1 MKEKFYRDILNPQGL
16 TDFQIRV
23 KETDLWI
30 AAERDL
36 KKEAFEE
43 VLRLR
48 AQIEAYTKR
57 HPEFLL
63 SLSPLP
69 FDPLAPPLIQLM
81 LKAAEKTGVGPMA
94 AVAGAISECLGRYLL
109 KYSQELIVEN
119 GGDIFLR
126 TLKERNVVLYAGNS
140 PLSLKFAIRIPPRT
154 TVGICTSSGT
164 VGHSLSFG
172 RADAVC
178 VLSPSS
184 ALADAAATALG
195 NLVQSPKDVPYVLKK
210 GKEIEG
216 IEGIVIIIGKTLG
229 VWGKYEIKK
238 V

>member
-1 MKEKFYRDILNPQGL
+1 
-16 TDFQIRV
+16 
-23 KETDLWI
+23 
-30 AAERDL
+30 
-36 KKEAFEE
+36 
-43 VLRLR
+43 
-48 AQIEAYTKR
+48 
-57 HPEFLL
+57 
-63 SLSPLP
+63 
-69 FDPLAPPLIQLM
+69 
-81 LKAAEKTGVGPMA
+81 MA
-94 AVAGAISECLGRYLL
+94 AVAGAISECLGQYLL
-109 KYSQELIVEN
+109 RYSQELIIEN

-126 TLKERNVVLYAGNS
+126 TIKERNVLLFAGNS
-140 PLSLKFAIRIPPRT
+140 PLSLKLAIRIPPRT

-210 GKEIEG
+210 GKNIEG
-216 IEGIVIIIGKTLG
+216 IEGIVIIIGETLG

>member
-1 MKEKFYRDILNPQGL
+1 MEKRFYRELVNPQGL
-16 TDFQIRV
+16 TGFQVRV

-30 AAERDL
+30 AAEKDL
-36 KKEAFEE
+36 SKEAFEC

-48 AQIEAYTKR
+48 AQIEAYVKR
-57 HPEFLL
+57 HPEFLH

-69 FDPLAPPLIQLM
+69 FDPLAPPLVRLM

-94 AVAGAISECLGRYLL
+94 AVAGAISECLGKYLL
-109 KYSQELIVEN
+109 KYSRELIIEN
-119 GGDIFLR
+119 GGDIFLQ
-126 TLKERNVVLYAGNS
+126 TLKERNVLLYAGNS
-140 PLSLKFAIRIPPRT
+140 PLSLKVGVRIPPNT
-154 TVGICTSSGT
+154 TIGICTSSGT

-178 VLSPSS
+178 VFSPSS

-195 NLVQSPKDVPYVLKK
+195 NLVRSSKDVPYVLKK
-210 GKEIEG
+210 AKEIEG
-216 IEGIVIIIGKTLG
+216 VEGIVIIIGETLG
-229 VWGKYEIKK
+229 VWGKYEIKR